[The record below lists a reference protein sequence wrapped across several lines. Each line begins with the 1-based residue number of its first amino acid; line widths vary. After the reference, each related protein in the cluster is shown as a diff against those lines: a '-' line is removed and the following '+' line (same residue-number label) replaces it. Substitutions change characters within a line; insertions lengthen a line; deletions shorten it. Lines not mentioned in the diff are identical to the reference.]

1 MSRTSRVLLLM
12 VPLVFVLACSL
23 VTKPFDNA
31 QNAVQTAQSLA
42 TSMPNVASTAEA
54 FATNMPVQTLEA
66 LPSVMPD
73 IQNAVDPQGKPVS
86 DWNGIP
92 VIPSATAGQ
101 ESSDLYSFKANA
113 TTKEVFDYYEAE
125 MTKLGWTSLFNLPD
139 TGSGALLSYQKD
151 NHTATV
157 TITKESDTV
166 SLVFLTYQ

>member
-1 MSRTSRVLLLM
+1 
-12 VPLVFVLACSL
+12 LVFVLACSL

-31 QNAVQTAQSLA
+31 QNAVQTAQSFATSLPIETLQALA
-42 TSMPNVASTAEA
+42 TSI
-54 FATNMPVQTLEA
+54 PVETLEA
-66 LPSVMPD
+66 LPSAMPD

-101 ESSDLYSFKANA
+101 ESSGLYSFKATA

-125 MTKLGWTSLFNLPD
+125 MTKLGWTSLFNMPD

-151 NHTATV
+151 NHMATV